1 VVSVGRIGP
10 SDRLGALTS
19 LAVPQIQIDRW
30 GAWHDPRR
38 HSTHMIQADPAATL
52 LDLAPADD
60 GRLLDGWLTADS
72 TMRAALDERLG
83 AEPLPFGPSVAR
95 VLGDV
100 DHDLLV
106 AASSMPIRDLD
117 AHFTGP
123 ARVIANRGASGI
135 DGFVSTALGAA
146 SMRGRTVAL
155 AGDLS
160 WLHDAGGLVV
170 DDPGDVVFVVVD
182 NGGGGLFDLL
192 PQAEHAPD
200 FERLFVAPHGLDLAR
215 LGSAYHLNAVVAED
229 VDAIRGTLPSR
240 LTGGGAHL
248 LVIPVNRET
257 DLKARRALD
266 DTARAVCA
274 ELS

>member
-1 VVSVGRIGP
+1 
-10 SDRLGALTS
+10 
-19 LAVPQIQIDRW
+19 
-30 GAWHDPRR
+30 
-38 HSTHMIQADPAATL
+38 
-52 LDLAPADD
+52 
-60 GRLLDGWLTADS
+60 
-72 TMRAALDERLG
+72 
-83 AEPLPFGPSVAR
+83 
-95 VLGDV
+95 
-100 DHDLLV
+100 
-106 AASSMPIRDLD
+106 
-117 AHFTGP
+117 
-123 ARVIANRGASGI
+123 
-135 DGFVSTALGAA
+135 
-146 SMRGRTVAL
+146 
-155 AGDLS
+155 
-160 WLHDAGGLVV
+160 VV

-229 VDAIRGTLPSR
+229 VDAIRGTLPGR

>member
-1 VVSVGRIGP
+1 
-10 SDRLGALTS
+10 
-19 LAVPQIQIDRW
+19 
-30 GAWHDPRR
+30 
-38 HSTHMIQADPAATL
+38 
-52 LDLAPADD
+52 
-60 GRLLDGWLTADS
+60 
-72 TMRAALDERLG
+72 
-83 AEPLPFGPSVAR
+83 
-95 VLGDV
+95 
-100 DHDLLV
+100 
-106 AASSMPIRDLD
+106 MPIRDLD
-117 AHFTGP
+117 AHFTGA

-146 SMRGRTVAL
+146 STGRRTVAL

-160 WLHDAGGLVV
+160 WLHDTGGLVV

-192 PQAEHAPD
+192 PQAEHAPA
-200 FERLFVAPHGLDLAR
+200 FERLFVAPHGVDLAR
-215 LGSAYHLNAVVAED
+215 LGSAHHLKVIVAED
-229 VDAIRGTLPSR
+229 VDDIRAALPTS